1 MAMTGTHTELRALTA
16 TPPGRYL
23 EPWSCR
29 YILGAMLIF
38 AHETWFT
45 NHRPG
50 YSWEFLT
57 SPKTIVVV
65 AAALL
70 AAVIWRIVAYRIT
83 PPELP
88 FLEPVSRLG
97 PWLPRLLGIHAGVS
111 LLAQAATGSYLAPS
125 LGLPDG
131 VTGTLLAVI
140 EGSIGVWLIAGYRIR
155 PAAILLVAA
164 GPVGMLGYGIVPIL
178 ERIDLLG
185 IALYLSLLPPDDSR
199 PGGRVEVGIAH
210 ITRAV
215 FGLRILVGSALIILA
230 FTEKLARP
238 ELALDFLD
246 RYPAFNIL
254 ATIGFDVADL
264 TFVRIAGGIELLFGL
279 LILSG
284 ALPQVAVIAAGIPFN
299 ATLFFLGASE
309 LIGHLPI
316 YGAMLVL
323 LVYGSDPRLAPA
335 VRWLPGARRPH
346 QPFGYE
352 VADPRPQPRPG

>member
-1 MAMTGTHTELRALTA
+1 MGT
-16 TPPGRYL
+16 
-23 EPWSCR
+23 
-29 YILGAMLIF
+29 F

-57 SPKTIVVV
+57 SPRTIVFVI
-65 AAALL
+65 AALL
-70 AAVIWRIVAYRIT
+70 AAVIWRVVAYRIT
-83 PPELP
+83 PPELR
-88 FLEPVSRLG
+88 FLESVGSLA

-125 LGLPDG
+125 LELPGG
-131 VTGTLLAVI
+131 VSGTLLAVI
-140 EGSIGVWLIAGYRIR
+140 EGAIGVWLIAGYHIR

-185 IALYLSLLPPDDSR
+185 IALYLSMLPPDDSS
-199 PGGRVEVGIAH
+199 PGGRAEVDIAQ

-215 FGLRILVGSALIILA
+215 FGLRILVGSSLIVLA
-230 FTEKLARP
+230 MTEKLARP
-238 ELALDFLD
+238 DLALDFLD

-254 ATIGFDVADL
+254 ATVGFDVGDL
-264 TFVRIAGGIELLFGL
+264 TFVRIAGGVELFFGL
-279 LILSG
+279 LIISG
-284 ALPQVAVIAAGIPFN
+284 ALPQVVVIAAGIPFN

-316 YGAMLVL
+316 YGATLVL
-323 LVYGSDPRLAPA
+323 LVYGSDPRIALA
-335 VRWLPGARRPH
+335 VRWLPGRTPTTKVPARRPPIRTPEI
-346 QPFGYE
+346 QKE
-352 VADPRPQPRPG
+352 Q